1 MSKKDEPGRQAGK
14 ELNRCTT
21 LLQFND
27 RRILLTLLE
36 QFCFCLTKMR
46 TTFLRTVFLEIL
58 LLPSIKTS
66 WPQDSN
72 CSLNTA
78 SCSRHDNATIE
89 MDTLIPLQRS
99 VSWNCT
105 IRSIQVYLSC
115 KGFDKGNETLKKIKT
130 TGMCCEFYTRNA
142 NRTLTRGSASC
153 LLRRFGQF
161 PTWYCEWQRAY
172 LLILKPLKVQVHWQ
186 ALYSDCRTP
195 LNRINPR
202 NCSDK
207 DSLQPSNVSKQELL
221 ASTSWP
227 QDSNCSLNTANCS
240 RHDNA
245 TIEMDTLIPL
255 QRSVSWNCTIRSI
268 QVYLS
273 CKGFDKANETLKKI
287 KTTGMCCEF
296 YTRNANRTLT
306 RGSASCLLRRFG
318 QIRTWYCEWQRA
330 YLRISH
336 PLKVQVHWQAL
347 YSYCRTPMNRTNPRN
362 CSAVVNSTMLTP
374 TDAHPTTE
382 NVSSKSI
389 SLQLLEGIKHVNQ
402 FNCTVSSIQ
411 TVLSQLEEI
420 IKPLL
425 REILKSN
432 LYQNISLKISGIFD
446 IYVQVT
452 GDLNKTVQVPDRLDK
467 HMRGSLSLPPG
478 LIDIKHGKIAILMTV
493 FNFEGHCNDTE
504 GLKLDE
510 PKSNGPSLLR
520 SPLIS
525 VLALSEEGDIESF
538 RGHAELKFRTKNAGP
553 SLTECKFLNGTSGS
567 WSSKGM
573 EFGENNL
580 SDWTVCLTNHLTSF
594 AVFISHEKDPFQ
606 LSVKEQLALDIVTKI
621 GCGIGLACLT
631 ACIIILLCVRNLSAI
646 RFRIHLN
653 LCIALVV
660 ALSLFIA
667 GIEATGVK
675 GFCTAVAILLHF
687 FFTASFSW
695 MCLEAIHLFTKI
707 VSVFHAPDIR
717 MRYYLLVGWGLPA
730 VIVIISVSVDVKGYT
745 TPEVCWLDLEGG
757 FIWAFIAPVILIV
770 LINIAVLIAVIIV
783 RVSLKGNLLTPNEDK
798 KFVAGLKTVIVLFP
812 LLGLSWAFGLVA
824 MVTKS
829 RAFLYPFAVLSP
841 LQGVFIF
848 LLQII
853 GNSEVRGSLK
863 AARERYSTNSSLRNE
878 HKTRESKMIRVGNN
892 RNPSEK
898 KLLSTK
904 LASSA
909 YRNKKK
915 KDIFV

>member
-1 MSKKDEPGRQAGK
+1 MEGDYV
-14 ELNRCTT
+14 
-21 LLQFND
+21 
-27 RRILLTLLE
+27 I
-36 QFCFCLTKMR
+36 
-46 TTFLRTVFLEIL
+46 VFLVAL
-58 LLPSIKTS
+58 TS
-66 WPQDSN
+66 LAWTSSLSHHDSLCIDGCTGVCQNFSGVHFRGQIIWICRGHFGMLNLN
-72 CSLNTA
+72 CSSNQTMKTA
-78 SCSRHDNATIE
+78 RNINCEATRIDRQGKAGGFVNGKDPSTFMPKVTCKASPTGCTNE
-89 MDTLIPLQRS
+89 MFSSKSLKWQCR
-99 VSWNCT
+99 W
-105 IRSIQVYLSC
+105 
-115 KGFDKGNETLKKIKT
+115 DKL
-130 TGMCCEFYTRNA
+130 
-142 NRTLTRGSASC
+142 C
-153 LLRRFGQF
+153 LLIDYRGYIQLRGLQ
-161 PTWYCEWQRAY
+161 
-172 LLILKPLKVQVHWQ
+172 
-186 ALYSDCRTP
+186 
-195 LNRINPR
+195 N
-202 NCSDK
+202 DK
-207 DSLQPSNVSKQELL
+207 DSLQPSNVSKHGAHNKTMQILLRELL

-389 SLQLLEGIKHVNQ
+389 SLQLL
-402 FNCTVSSIQ
+402 IQ
-411 TVLSQLEEI
+411 TLLSQLEEI

-853 GNSEVRGSLK
+853 GNSEVRSSLK
-863 AARERYSTNSSLRNE
+863 AVRERYSTNSSLRNE

-892 RNPSEK
+892 RNPCEK